1 LQDLQDEE
9 SGKYLV
15 ILVNPVNPVHT
26 IFLSME
32 LEIGLALLLL
42 IVLSL
47 LATVDMAFAQ
57 LSDVGLRRLI
67 GENGDKPEPKSI
79 PFLHQALENRPR
91 FSFALSAMIQILL
104 VVVAVLITS
113 ISLRLFP
120 NPRLVLVGLFAGLI
134 LAGIFRQLIPLFIST
149 RNPEGTL
156 LFLLPIVRPFFPI
169 MTFVAD
175 PFQRLFDRSRRKD
188 QVTETGEE
196 QEEDDD
202 SGDLQ
207 ALIDVGEAE
216 GILEEEEGELI
227 HSIIEFGDTRVSEV
241 MTPRPDIVAV
251 PDNAT
256 VREARDII
264 LDSKYSRLPVY
275 REQIDNVEGMIYVRD
290 LLQYWAE
297 GREEECIKS
306 LVRSVYFIPET
317 KPVAE
322 LLEEMQKAHAQL
334 AMVIDE
340 YGGICGLV
348 TVEDILEEI
357 VGEIED
363 EDIAG
368 EELEEIV
375 EGADGSYEVLGSTE
389 IGKIERL
396 FDMEIEDDDFTTIA
410 GLVINESGRVPAV
423 SERLTIRGL
432 QVELLEADE
441 RRILRL
447 RVRKAPEEDASKV
460 DHKESQKAQTS

>member
-1 LQDLQDEE
+1 
-9 SGKYLV
+9 
-15 ILVNPVNPVHT
+15 
-26 IFLSME
+26 ME
-32 LEIGLALLLL
+32 LEIGLALVLL
-42 IVLSL
+42 IVLSV

-67 GENGDKPEPKSI
+67 GENGEKPQLRSK
-79 PFLHQALENRPR
+79 PFLQQALENRPR
-91 FSFALSAMIQILL
+91 FGFALSATIQILL

-113 ISLRLFP
+113 ISLRLLP
-120 NPRLVLVGLFAGLI
+120 DPRFVPVGLLAGLI
-134 LAGIFRQLIPLFIST
+134 MVGIFRQLIPLFIST

-156 LFLLPIVRPFFPI
+156 LFLLPLVRPLFPF
-169 MTFVAD
+169 MAFVAD

-188 QVTETGEE
+188 QVAEDGEEEE
-196 QEEDDD
+196 QEDD

-216 GILEEEEGELI
+216 GILEEEEGERI

-251 PDNAT
+251 PGSAT
-256 VREARDII
+256 IREARDVM
-264 LDSKYSRLPVY
+264 LESKYSRLPVY
-275 REQIDNVEGMIYVRD
+275 REQIDNVEGIIYVRD
-290 LLQYWAE
+290 LLQCWAD
-297 GREEECIKS
+297 GREDENIKP
-306 LVRSVYFIPET
+306 LIRDVYFIPET

-322 LLEEMQKAHAQL
+322 LLDEMQKAHVQL

-340 YGGICGLV
+340 YGGVCGLV

-368 EELEEIV
+368 EELVEIV
-375 EGADGSYEVLGSTE
+375 ACDDGSYEVLGSTE

-396 FDMEIEDDDFTTIA
+396 FNMEIEDDDFTTIA
-410 GLVINESGRVPAV
+410 GLVINESGKVPAAG
-423 SERLTIRGL
+423 ELLTIRGL
-432 QVELLEADE
+432 EVEVLEADE
-441 RRILRL
+441 RRIIRL
-447 RVRKAPEEDASKV
+447 RVRKAQEEDASEV
-460 DHKESQKAQTS
+460 GHEESQKAQTS